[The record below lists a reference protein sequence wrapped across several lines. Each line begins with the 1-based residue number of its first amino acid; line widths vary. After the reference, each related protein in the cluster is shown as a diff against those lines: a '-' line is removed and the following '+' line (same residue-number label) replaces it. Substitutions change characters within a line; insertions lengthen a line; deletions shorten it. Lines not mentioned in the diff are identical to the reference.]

1 MKKKIL
7 SLLLVLCLVIPCF
20 LFTACGNN
28 GSESVMTL
36 SVNPNVSF
44 VVDGND
50 KVVSVSYGNEDA
62 GYIYANVDFNGMDVN
77 SAIQIFVEQSVISG
91 HFELTGD
98 QVTVNVT
105 GSVDADVSELLDT
118 AKAKVEE
125 VAKSLGITVTVNA
138 EKVEQTILVETAKL
152 LAPDK
157 TDAEIEAM
165 ESKELIA
172 LIKDRQ
178 NEYKGLA
185 YDQINEIKKQ
195 FDDVNNTM
203 LEAIKQLKTTIA
215 DKNEELDALLKQ
227 YGELIPDAIKT
238 QIEAMRTSINDLNKQ
253 VEAKVKEWLAQ
264 KDAAIA
270 EAKKE
275 FEAKKT
281 ELVNQ
286 FKDQVNTNK
295 TNVLAHLELAK
306 NNGEITE
313 AQYNYYVELINKYTP
328 QV

>member
-36 SVNPNVSF
+36 TVNPDVSF

-62 GYIYANVDFNGMDVN
+62 GCLYANVNFNGMNVN

-91 HFELTGD
+91 HFDLTAEE
-98 QVTVNVT
+98 VTVNVS

-138 EKVEQTILVETAKL
+138 QKLEKTVLVETAKL

-157 TDAEIEAM
+157 TDAELEAM
-165 ESKELIA
+165 DSKELVA

-178 NEYKGLA
+178 NEYKGLVFEQVN
-185 YDQINEIKKQ
+185 DIKKQ
-195 FDDVNNTM
+195 FDDASNAM
-203 LEAIKQLKTTIA
+203 LETIKSLKTTIEEKSAELDEMLKQYGDILPEAIKQQINVLK
-215 DKNEELDALLKQ
+215 DN
-227 YGELIPDAIKT
+227 
-238 QIEAMRTSINDLNKQ
+238 INSLNKQ
-253 VEAKVKEWLAQ
+253 VQEKVNEWLAK
-264 KDAAIA
+264 KDEAIA
-270 EAKKE
+270 NAKKDY
-275 FEAKKT
+275 EAKKT
-281 ELVNQ
+281 ELVNN
-286 FKDQVNTNK
+286 FKAQVNTNK
-295 TNVLAHLELAK
+295 TNVLAHLETAK